1 MFGQRRIKRRK
12 LFGEGKYLVSGREN
26 EVEKR
31 AKHFE
36 KESISGEEKEKKQNI
51 GSAKEKKNN

>member
-1 MFGQRRIKRRK
+1 MEKENIWSAEEK
-12 LFGEGKYLVSGREN
+12 N